1 MEVILNALMNLA
13 LSLLFGA
20 AGILILV
27 AGYKIFDA
35 IIPADFNKEL
45 EKGNIAVAIFLAGA
59 LIGIAIIVSQ
69 VIK

>member
-1 MEVILNALMNLA
+1 MEIFLNTLFNLG

-20 AGILILV
+20 FGILILV
-27 AGYKIFDA
+27 VGYKVFDA

-45 EKGNIAVAIFLAGA
+45 EKGNMAVAIFLAGA

-69 VIK
+69 VVK

>member
-1 MEVILNALMNLA
+1 MEMFLSTAFNLL
-13 LSLLFGA
+13 LSLIFGG

>member
-1 MEVILNALMNLA
+1 MDFVLNTLFNLL
-13 LSLLFGA
+13 LSLIFGA
-20 AGILILV
+20 IGILVLV

-45 EKGNIAVAIFLAGA
+45 EKGNVAVAIFLAGA

-69 VIK
+69 VVK